1 MDAGASGVSGPVL
14 CECVCVHY
22 DLCVRDGVRCID
34 EILCVWTWDCVSE
47 TVWACAHVSV
57 SMGLRSNM
65 CV

>member
-1 MDAGASGVSGPVL
+1 ML

-34 EILCVWTWDCVSE
+34 EILCAWTWDCVSE